1 MTPNQRV
8 ADKAENDN
16 SDAAEAELTIGEK
29 VRTLYGEHN
38 SQNEQNKHVVK
49 KLNNHGNLI
58 SIFSFL
64 FFYLHVCISHNLINI
79 SKVFILYFPNHIY
92 INNQFMTS
100 QCVKIVATI
109 LETMP

>member
-16 SDAAEAELTIGEK
+16 SDAAEVELTIGEK
-29 VRTLYGEHN
+29 VRTLYDEHI
-38 SQNEQNKHVVK
+38 SQNEQNRHVVK
-49 KLNNHGNLI
+49 NNHGNLL
-58 SIFSFL
+58 IFSFSF
-64 FFYLHVCISHNLINI
+64 FFYLIVCISVRSIIRKFLHCIFLI
-79 SKVFILYFPNHIY
+79 IY